1 MDCLTAPGEKID
13 FSAAVYMVFFKK
25 SSEGRRMKRTV
36 FFVVMSVLVLVPCAC
51 QRMMEGIVEK
61 ALNRQAV
68 EMLTDGRLHVIL
80 VGSGGPMNNTARVSS
95 CTAVIAGG
103 EFLLVDVGPGSIRN
117 ADLQNLPLGALSGV
131 LLTHFHSDHIS
142 DLGEANFQSWVNGRQ
157 KALEIHGPEGVEK
170 VVGGFTQ
177 AYELDTLYR
186 IAHHGEDVMPP
197 GASTPVAKTISF
209 PDQAMAEP
217 VFKRNGLAVYAF
229 LVDHSPVKPAVGY
242 RFEYKGNTVVL
253 TGDARMTDSLV
264 RQARNADILICDAL
278 SNKNTELI
286 ARVAAEN
293 NRPRIAKI
301 FHDISGYHMTPVQ
314 AAGIARDAG
323 AGKLVLY
330 HLVPPV
336 TNFIVKRAFMDG
348 VSDVYRG
355 NVVLGE
361 DGMIFTLDPKN

>member
-1 MDCLTAPGEKID
+1 MRRSV
-13 FSAAVYMVFFKK
+13 FMV
-25 SSEGRRMKRTV
+25 M
-36 FFVVMSVLVLVPCAC
+36 MSMLVLIPCAC

-103 EFLLVDVGPGSIRN
+103 EFLLVDVGPGSIEM
-117 ADLQNLPLGALSGV
+117 DLQNLPLGALSAV
-131 LLTHFHSDHIS
+131 LLTHFHSDHIA

-157 KALEIHGPEGVEK
+157 KKMEVYGPEGVDR
-170 VVGGFTQ
+170 VVRGLTR

-186 IAHHGEDVMPP
+186 IAHHGEAVMPP

-209 PDQAMAEP
+209 PDPAMPEP

-242 RFEYKGNTVVL
+242 RFEYKGNIVVL
-253 TGDARMTDSLV
+253 TGDTRRTDSLV
-264 RQARNADILICDAL
+264 RQARDADILVCDAL
-278 SNKNTELI
+278 SSRNTELV
-286 ARVAAEN
+286 ARVAAKN

-323 AGKLVLY
+323 ARKLVL
-330 HLVPPV
+330 HHIVPPV
-336 TNFIVKRAFMDG
+336 TNFFIKRAFMAG

-355 NVVLGE
+355 DVVLGE
-361 DGMIFTLDPKN
+361 DGMIFTLEPEK